1 MSDADSTPRRRPPTI
16 DLTAKE
22 IETGA
27 PDPASKSDAAKSDA
41 DAAEQ
46 AAAPDASAGRADNNR
61 RPGGVASYALGGIIG
76 AAVVAAVGA
85 GLWIGGLVPASQ
97 NAAPPNG
104 AASPSAQSLKA
115 SDAEDISSR
124 LDKIQQALQAPHP
137 DAELAG
143 RLTTAEAQAK
153 AMGDTLAALTRRVD
167 EIAAASQTA
176 TTQAKDAVTAAE
188 AAKSGV
194 EAAKT
199 SGEAAKSSAE
209 AARTTAEAAKSAAAA
224 GPQRNDV
231 EALRTNIDTVGSGLD
246 SLRGN
251 VDALA
256 GRIAT
261 LEGAVK
267 SLTAEVAQRTSSSSA
282 DDRVTRL
289 TVAAEAL
296 RATVERGA
304 PYQAELGAASALG
317 ADAGA
322 IATLQPFA
330 AQGVPSAAQLGRE
343 LAALTHGLNRAS
355 DAAPTGTSFLA
366 RLESNAQKLV
376 RVTPVGASAASGGDD
391 AASVVARIDAA
402 AARGDLAAALA
413 DIAKLPEAARA
424 PLDAWVKKAQARE
437 AAIAAS
443 GRIAADALAAL
454 SKPAAQ

>member
-22 IETGA
+22 VETGA
-27 PDPASKSDAAKSDA
+27 PDSPPQSAAAKSDA

-46 AAAPDASAGRADNNR
+46 AGPEASAGRRNDDR
-61 RPGGVASYALGGIIG
+61 RPGGIASYALAGLIG
-76 AAVVAAVGA
+76 AVVVAATGA
-85 GLWIGGLVPASQ
+85 GLWIGGFVPASQ
-97 NAAPPNG
+97 NAALPN
-104 AASPSAQSLKA
+104 SLKA
-115 SDAEDISSR
+115 ADAEDIASR
-124 LDKIQQALQAPHP
+124 LDKIQKALQAPHP

-153 AMGDTLAALTRRVD
+153 AMSDTVAALTRRVD
-167 EIAAASQTA
+167 EIAAASQA
-176 TTQAKDAVTAAE
+176 AAAQAKDAVAAAE